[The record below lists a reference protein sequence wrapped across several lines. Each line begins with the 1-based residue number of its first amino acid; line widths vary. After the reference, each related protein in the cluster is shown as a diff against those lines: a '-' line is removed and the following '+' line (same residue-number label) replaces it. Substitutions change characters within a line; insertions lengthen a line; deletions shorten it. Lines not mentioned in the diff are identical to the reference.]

1 VQECRLHLP
10 SPNEPEYSWSYQSLI
25 ANEGEQFLAEF
36 EATYPHLRSIRY
48 RALDLAEVLV
58 DVQLAIVHEWN
69 PPDLITEIGTFRAK
83 NSSFR
88 LLFRDSDHRA
98 VTQPATIARL
108 DLSGYDGVL
117 AYGTRKVA
125 ELPKARPLVQNRYR
139 LSGQHAVKDVTPI

>member
-48 RALDLAEVLV
+48 RALDLAEVLM

-69 PPDLITEIGTFRAK
+69 PPDLITEIG
-83 NSSFR
+83 
-88 LLFRDSDHRA
+88 LFALKTLRFDYCF
-98 VTQPATIARL
+98 ATAII
-108 DLSGYDGVL
+108 VL
-117 AYGTRKVA
+117 
-125 ELPKARPLVQNRYR
+125 
-139 LSGQHAVKDVTPI
+139 